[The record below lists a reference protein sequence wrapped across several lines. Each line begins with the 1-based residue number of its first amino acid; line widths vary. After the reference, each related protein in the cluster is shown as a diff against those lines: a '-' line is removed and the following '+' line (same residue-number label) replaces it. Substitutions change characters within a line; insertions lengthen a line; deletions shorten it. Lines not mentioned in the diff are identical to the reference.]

1 MNAKKIN
8 IDVIGMTCA
17 ACSSRVEKAL
27 LKREGVISAAVNLL
41 ANKATIEFDL
51 DKVKPEELIKTIEK
65 TGYEV
70 PLIKKTLIVEGM
82 TCAACS
88 TRVEKVLNKLEGV
101 VKATVNLSTNKAI
114 IEYPSGVI
122 DEDVLIKTVEKAG
135 YKAEI
140 EVERDLDREKEMRE
154 KEIKS
159 LKTSFIISAILS
171 LPLFSAMFF
180 HMAGIHT
187 ILTNGWFQLILAT
200 PVQFFI
206 GYRFYKGAYN
216 SLRGGGANMDV
227 LVSMGT
233 SAAYFYSIYNLIIG
247 VHEYY
252 FEASAVII
260 TLILLGK
267 TFEAVAKGKTS
278 EAIKKLMGLQPKTAR
293 IIKDGVEMALPI
305 EKVEIGDVIVVR
317 PGERIPVDGII
328 VEGNSAVDESMITG
342 ESMPI
347 DKTVDDEV
355 IGATINKFG
364 TFKFRATKIGKD
376 TVLSQ
381 IIKLVEDAQGSK
393 APVQRL
399 ADKIS
404 GIFVPVVV
412 VVALIT
418 FLGFYFIGGNFNTG
432 LINAVAVLVI
442 ACPCALG
449 LATPT
454 AIMVGTGKG
463 AENGI
468 LIKSGEHLERAHKMD
483 TIVFDKT
490 GTITKGE
497 PEVTDIISFNDI
509 DKDEILRIAAS
520 VEKTSE
526 HPLGQSIVKK
536 GEEELLRLSEPEKFM
551 AIPGKGL
558 KATFEG
564 KEVLVGNRKLMAD
577 NNISITNGEEVLLR
591 LEEEGKTAMLLS
603 LDNKL
608 SGIIA
613 VADQIKETSKKAIE
627 ELKSMGL
634 DVYMI
639 TGDNERTAKAIA
651 KEVGITNIL
660 AEVLPENKAEVV
672 EEIKSRGKHVG
683 MVGDGINDAPAL
695 AAADVGFAIGTGT
708 DVAMEAADITL
719 MRGDLSGVVTA
730 IRLSH
735 RTMKTIKQNL
745 FWAFFYNSI
754 GIPFAAL
761 GFLDPMI
768 AGAAMAFSSVSVV
781 TNSLRLKRFK

>member
-1 MNAKKIN
+1 MTVKKVN
-8 IDVIGMTCA
+8 IDIVGMTCAACSNRVERVLAKQEGVLSVVVNLLANKANIEFDTDKIKPEELVKVIEKTGYNVPLLKTTLIVEGMTCA
-17 ACSSRVEKAL
+17 ACSSRVEK
-27 LKREGVISAAVNLL
+27 
-41 ANKATIEFDL
+41 
-51 DKVKPEELIKTIEK
+51 
-65 TGYEV
+65 
-70 PLIKKTLIVEGM
+70 
-82 TCAACS
+82 
-88 TRVEKVLNKLEGV
+88 VLNKQEGV
-101 VKATVNLSTNKAI
+101 VKATVNLSTNKAVV
-114 IEYPSGVI
+114 EYPSGVI
-122 DEDVLIKTVEKAG
+122 DEDILVKIIEKAG
-135 YKAEI
+135 YKAEVEI
-140 EVERDLDREKEMRE
+140 ERDLDREKELRE
-154 KEIKS
+154 REIKS
-159 LKTSFIISAILS
+159 LKTSFIFSAALS
-171 LPLFSAMFF
+171 LPLFLAMFF

-200 PVQFFI
+200 PVQFLI

-233 SAAYFYSIYNLIIG
+233 SSAYFYSIYNLITG

-278 EAIKKLMGLQPKTAR
+278 EAIKKLIGLQPKTAR
-293 IIKDGVEMALPI
+293 IIKDGVEMDISI
-305 EKVEIGDVIVVR
+305 EKVEIGDIVVVR
-317 PGERIPVDGII
+317 PGERIPVDGIV

-342 ESMPI
+342 ESIPI

-399 ADKIS
+399 ADKIA
-404 GIFVPVVV
+404 GVFVPVVV
-412 VVALIT
+412 VIALIT
-418 FLGFYFIGGNFNTG
+418 FLGFYLIGGNFNIG

-468 LIKSGEHLERAHKMD
+468 LIKSGEHLERAHKID

-497 PEVTDIISFNDI
+497 PEVTDIISFNDM
-509 DKDEILRIAAS
+509 DRDEILRIAAS
-520 VEKTSE
+520 VERTSE

-536 GEEELLRLSEPEKFM
+536 GEEELLKLLEPEKFI

-564 KEVLVGNRKLMAD
+564 KEVFIGNRKLMSD
-577 NNISITNGEEVLLR
+577 NNISIAKGEEILLK

-608 SGIIA
+608 SGILA
-613 VADQIKETSKKAIE
+613 VADKIKETSRDAIE
-627 ELKSMGL
+627 ELKNMGL
-634 DVYMI
+634 DIYMI

-651 KEVGITNIL
+651 KEVGITNVL

-672 EEIKSRGKHVG
+672 EEIKSRGKNVG

-719 MRGDLSGVVTA
+719 MRGDLSSIVTA

-735 RTMKTIKQNL
+735 RTMRTIKQNL

-781 TNSLRLKRFK
+781 TNSLRLKKFN

>member
-1 MNAKKIN
+1 MLAKIT
-8 IDVIGMTCA
+8 IDVGGMTCA
-17 ACSSRVEKAL
+17 ACSARIEKNLNKNDGVENA
-27 LKREGVISAAVNLL
+27 VVNLL
-41 ANKATIEFDL
+41 ANKATVEYET
-51 DKVKPEELIKTIEK
+51 DKIAPKDIINIIEK

-70 PLIKKTLIVEGM
+70 PLTKKTLLIEGM

-88 TRVEKVLNKLEGV
+88 ARIEKVLNKIDGV
-101 VKATVNLSTNKAI
+101 TRANVNLSTNKAI
-114 IEYPSGVI
+114 VEFPSGLI
-122 DEDVLIKTVEKAG
+122 DDNALIKAVEKAG
-135 YKAEI
+135 YKAEV
-140 EVERDLDREKEMRE
+140 EVERDLDREKELRE

-171 LPLFSAMFF
+171 IPLFSAMFF
-180 HMAGIHT
+180 HMAGNMN
-187 ILTNGWFQLILAT
+187 ILTNGYFQLLLAT
-200 PVQFFI
+200 PVQFII
-206 GYRFYKGAYN
+206 GYRFYKGAYH

-233 SAAYFYSIYNLIIG
+233 SAAYFYSLYNLIRG

-252 FEASAVII
+252 FEASAVVI
-260 TLILLGK
+260 TLVLLGK
-267 TFEAVAKGKTS
+267 TFEAIAKGKTS

-293 IIKDGVEMALPI
+293 VIKDGIEVDTPI
-305 EKVEIGDVIVVR
+305 EKLEIGDIILVR
-317 PGERIPVDGII
+317 PGEKVPVDGII
-328 VEGNSAVDESMITG
+328 VEGNSSLDESMITG
-342 ESMPI
+342 ESIPV
-347 DKTVDDEV
+347 DKSVDDTV

-364 TFKFRATKIGKD
+364 SFKFKATKIGKD

-404 GIFVPVVV
+404 GIFVPIVVG
-412 VVALIT
+412 VAVLI
-418 FLGFYFIGGNFNTG
+418 FLGHYFVGGSFNSG

-483 TIVFDKT
+483 TIIFDKT

-497 PEVTDIISFNDI
+497 PEVTDIISFNGYEDA
-509 DKDEILRIAAS
+509 EILRLAAS
-520 VEKTSE
+520 VEKASE
-526 HPLGQSIVKK
+526 HPLGESIVKK
-536 GEEELLRLSEPEKFM
+536 SGEESIELITINSFE
-551 AIPGKGL
+551 AIPGMGL
-558 KATFEG
+558 KASIEG
-564 KEVLVGNRKLMAD
+564 KEVLIGNRKLMVKND
-577 NNISITNGEEVLLR
+577 IIIGDKENDLSR
-591 LEEEGKTAMLLS
+591 LEEGGKTAMLIS
-603 LDNKL
+603 IDGNI

-613 VADQIKETSKKAIE
+613 VADKIKETSLEAINK
-627 ELKSMGL
+627 LQDMGL

-651 KEVGITNIL
+651 KQIGITHVL
-660 AEVLPENKAEVV
+660 ADVLPENKASKVDEL
-672 EEIKSRGKHVG
+672 KAQGKHVG

-695 AAADVGFAIGTGT
+695 ASADVGFAIGTGT

-719 MRGDLSGVVTA
+719 MRGDLNGVVTA

-735 RTMKTIKQNL
+735 RTMRTIKQNL

-761 GFLDPMI
+761 GFLNPMV

-781 TNSLRLKRFK
+781 SNSLRLKRFE